1 MLLEM
6 ITSPCWGIC
15 HWSLM
20 QWWAGYLV
28 TLPPGHIIQC
38 YNTTAAWEHFLL
50 QRKIAQHRWITARIS
65 DTPHSAGLKHRCC
78 STTQQE
84 RQLRVANHTS
94 SSPQAVHRSYFH
106 PNPMLLALLL
116 LRNSHLISSVIKP
129 YNILQRLLEGP
140 RYLHISFSTVS
151 LPGWRLD
158 TIPSSSHQ
166 FIGQHSLEKR
176 TFKAVSGLSKNIR
189 EPDLM
194 NHV

>member
-65 DTPHSAGLKHRCC
+65 DTPTQPVWNTDAVQLHSGNVNSELPITPLPLLRPFIALISIQIPCCQLSCC
-78 STTQQE
+78 SVT
-84 RQLRVANHTS
+84 HTWLVVLL
-94 SSPQAVHRSYFH
+94 SPITSCRDSWKDLVISTSASALSLSLAGDWTLYHRH
-106 PNPMLLALLL
+106 PTNL
-116 LRNSHLISSVIKP
+116 
-129 YNILQRLLEGP
+129 
-140 RYLHISFSTVS
+140 
-151 LPGWRLD
+151 
-158 TIPSSSHQ
+158 
-166 FIGQHSLEKR
+166 
-176 TFKAVSGLSKNIR
+176 
-189 EPDLM
+189 
-194 NHV
+194 